1 MTNSSPSFARKGGE
15 RLRSFRWR
23 SLASA
28 FAVSLIA
35 GCGPS
40 DGVQEL
46 ADGRAAFER
55 ADYKRAEKLLTKSA
69 ECNPASVD
77 ACVLLA
83 QLKMTGGDIPAAK
96 EWISRAEDLA
106 AGDTDVRLLGAQIAW
121 HANDY
126 EKAERLFAGIAEDAE
141 LAPEIRSQ
149 GWTGLGI
156 VQVTRNEHDLARVSY
171 LRAIRLD
178 RRNASARYH
187 LGHLYRYAPF
197 GYPEAALEQFDA
209 FVHLA
214 GAELSSVRVQK
225 TQQKII
231 PELRETVNRAA
242 TERPG
247 VAQRNSATSAAAIS
261 KAEAAMKKGNYKAAR
276 IAYQEALTADP
287 LSYPAALGLAQTELK
302 ADASVAGQRKALEA
316 YRTACSLKPS
326 AVKTLIEAGQLAE
339 RLASYVQA
347 REIYSRAVA
356 ANPASLD
363 AIDGLIRS
371 IRKANGD
378 RKIAQAYQGYRDIL
392 PVPGKR
398 K

>member
-1 MTNSSPSFARKGGE
+1 MTNSSPSSALKTVPSLSQ
-15 RLRSFRWR
+15 RLA
-23 SLASA
+23 LASLFCLA
-28 FAVSLIA
+28 LLS

-46 ADGRAAFER
+46 ADGRAAFEA
-55 ADYKRAEKLLTKSA
+55 ADYKRAEKLLLKA
-69 ECNPASVD
+69 VECNPSSVD

-83 QLKMTGGDIPAAK
+83 QLQLDGGRIPAAK
-96 EWISRAEDLA
+96 DWIARAEDLA

-121 HANDY
+121 HASDY
-126 EKAERLFAGIAEDAE
+126 EKAERLFAGLAEDAQLE
-141 LAPEIRSQ
+141 PEIRSQ
-149 GWTGLGI
+149 GLTGLGI
-156 VQVTRNEHDLARVSY
+156 VQATRNEHDLARVSY
-171 LRAIRLD
+171 LRAIRHD
-178 RRNASARYH
+178 RRNASAYYH

-209 FVHLA
+209 FVHLS
-214 GAELSSVRVQK
+214 GAQMSSVRVQK

-231 PELRETVNRAA
+231 PELRETINRTA

-247 VAQRNSATSAAAIS
+247 VAQRNSAASLAALS
-261 KAEAAMKKGNYKAAR
+261 KAEAAAKKGNHKSAR
-276 IAYQEALTADP
+276 TAYQEALTADP
-287 LSYPAALGLAQTELK
+287 LSYPAALGLARTELK
-302 ADASVAGQRKALEA
+302 IDASAAGQKRALGF

-326 AVKTLIEAGQLAE
+326 AVSTLVEAGQLAE
-339 RLASYVQA
+339 RLALPAQA

-378 RKIAQAYQGYRDIL
+378 RKVAQAYQAYRDIL